1 MKKTSAKLTAA
12 LSDFLSHTAK
22 QHRLPLTLGLCL
34 LTPVSLVLA
43 NASSASASATVSA
56 KASSAKPALT
66 VTTVK
71 PLNSSAAIKISANG
85 NVYAWQE
92 AIIGAEANGVRIAEL
107 HVNVGDKVKKGQLLA
122 SLSADLIRAELAQA
136 LASQAEAK
144 AAFDEA
150 SANAERVRQLKQSGA
165 YSQQQIDQFLTQEQ
179 TSKARWQAAQAAVQL
194 HQTRLRQTQ
203 VLAPDAGIIS
213 ARSASVG
220 AVVGPGVELFRMVR
234 QGRLEWR
241 AEVTAAEMA
250 KISPGM
256 TAQIFAPQAQMVT
269 GKVRMVAPTVDLQ
282 SRNGLVYVDLSGAAD
297 NIATLAGLRA
307 GMFAKGELVL
317 GDSPA
322 LSIAQ
327 SAIVVRDGYNYVFK
341 VNSDQRVTQVK
352 VQTGRR
358 FKTTQGEQVEILQ
371 GLPGD
376 AVVVAS
382 GAGFLNDGDLVKVV
396 AALATTPA
404 KATPA
409 ASK

>member
-1 MKKTSAKLTAA
+1 MKRRSEVLLQA
-12 LSDFLSHTAK
+12 LRHQA
-22 QHRLPLTLGLCL
+22 LPLTLGLTL
-34 LTPVSLVLA
+34 VTPVSLVLA
-43 NASSASASATVSA
+43 NASASSSASAKAGTQTSA
-56 KASSAKPALT
+56 AKPALT

-71 PLNSSAAIKISANG
+71 PVNSNAAIKIHANG

-122 SLSADLIRAELAQA
+122 SLSADMVRAELAQA
-136 LASQAEAK
+136 QASLAEAK
-144 AAFDEA
+144 AAYDEA
-150 SANAERVRQLKQSGA
+150 AANAERVRQLKQSGA
-165 YSQQQIDQFLTQEQ
+165 YSQQQIEQFMTLEQ
-179 TSKARWQAAQAAVQL
+179 TSKARWQATQAAVQL
-194 HQTRLRQTQ
+194 QQTRLRQTQ
-203 VLAPDAGIIS
+203 IVAPDAGVIS
-213 ARSASVG
+213 ARTASVG
-220 AVVGPGVELFRMVR
+220 AVVGAGVELFKMLR

-256 TAQIFAPQAQMVT
+256 SAQIIGPNAQAVT

-282 SRNGLVYVDLSGAAD
+282 SRNGLIYVDLPGSAD
-297 NIATLAGLRA
+297 QAGTIAGLRA
-307 GMFAKGELVL
+307 GMFAKGELLL

-341 VNSDQRVTQVK
+341 VNADQRVTQVK

-358 FKTTQGEQVEILQ
+358 FKNAQAEQVEILQ
-371 GLPGD
+371 GLTAD
-376 AVVVAS
+376 AQVVAS

-396 AALATTPA
+396 AAAAPATAGKAPA
-404 KATPA
+404 P